1 MECEAP
7 MLALLDAP
15 FLSIVHCIYLLFF
28 KREAQEPLVLYILEL
43 KETKPSSLVEHFAK
57 GTRFKMSAHVRS
69 AVLISC
75 AEPAVIMVVFVSSK
89 FELRK
94 LVTLAGCTAW

>member
-1 MECEAP
+1 MFNGPMECEAP

-15 FLSIVHCIYLLFF
+15 FLSIVHCLYLLFF

-57 GTRFKMSAHVRS
+57 GIRFKS
-69 AVLISC
+69 
-75 AEPAVIMVVFVSSK
+75 VSRRTFSGVN
-89 FELRK
+89 FWCR
-94 LVTLAGCTAW
+94 TCSNHGGFCQFQA